1 MLRSS
6 YCTSIGYH
14 FGNLEV
20 EIVIDTNYQT
30 KEEAEKLENNTSLHQ
45 AKLDKEKL
53 VINDSIVINKDD
65 IDRYQFRLCK
75 VCNPII
81 SATDFEAVSWDEAIQ
96 YLSKESGFNMFN
108 LESYYFEVHKG
119 KHIVTK

>member
-14 FGNLEV
+14 IGNLEV

-53 VINDSIVINKDD
+53 VINDSIIINKDD

-75 VCNPII
+75 VWNPII
-81 SATDFEAVSWDEAIQ
+81 SATDFVAVSWDEAIQ

>member
-96 YLSKESGFNMFN
+96 YLSRESGFNMFN

>member
-14 FGNLEV
+14 IGNLEV

-45 AKLDKEKL
+45 ANLDKEKL
-53 VINDSIVINKDD
+53 VINDSIIINKDY

-96 YLSKESGFNMFN
+96 YLSKKSGFNMFN

>member
-14 FGNLEV
+14 IDNLEV

-45 AKLDKEKL
+45 AKLYKEKL
-53 VINDSIVINKDD
+53 VINDSIIINKDD

-75 VCNPII
+75 VWNPII
-81 SATDFEAVSWDEAIQ
+81 SSTDFETVSWDEAIQ
-96 YLSKESGFNMFN
+96 YLSKESGFNMSE
-108 LESYYFEVHKG
+108 LESYYFGVHKG